1 MTWREFQLKRHGFI
15 RQQKEQLRHTQT
27 IAYMIYLG
35 IPEKGKKKSLN
46 QFWNIDG
53 VDSVQDWQKELLK
66 DAQKKA
72 VEEAKQK
79 KLKNG

>member
-1 MTWREFQLKRHGFI
+1 MTWREFQLKRHGFL

-53 VDSVQDWQKELLK
+53 VENVQDWQKELLK

-72 VEEAKQK
+72 IEEAKQK
-79 KLKNG
+79 KLENG

>member
-1 MTWREFQLKRHGFI
+1 
-15 RQQKEQLRHTQT
+15 
-27 IAYMIYLG
+27 MIYLS
-35 IPEKGKKKSLN
+35 IPEGKTKKKSLN

-53 VDSVQDWQKELLK
+53 VENVQDWQKELLK

-79 KLKNG
+79 KLENG

>member
-1 MTWREFQLKRHGFI
+1 
-15 RQQKEQLRHTQT
+15 
-27 IAYMIYLG
+27 MIYLG

-46 QFWNIDG
+46 QFWNIDS

-79 KLKNG
+79 KLENG